1 MSVAKLTRRL
11 GAGDR
16 RCPGSGVAS
25 RFTYDSQG
33 ECMSEKEQYLTT
45 YEKEYAVTLNVL
57 RAYPAAKADLKPHA
71 RCKSTKDLAWNF
83 AFESFAGMQGMDG
96 TFPFPPK
103 GMPDQPASWD
113 GVVGAVD
120 GAFRKLG
127 DKVRKMS
134 EADLNKT
141 VQFFVAPKQMGDIRR
156 MDLLWFLMMDM
167 IHHRGQLSVYL
178 RMADGKVPSIYGP
191 SGDEPWD

>member
-1 MSVAKLTRRL
+1 MT
-11 GAGDR
+11 
-16 RCPGSGVAS
+16 
-25 RFTYDSQG
+25 
-33 ECMSEKEQYLTT
+33 EKEQYLTT
-45 YEKEYAVTLNVL
+45 FEKEYPVTLNVL
-57 RAYPAAKADLKPHA
+57 RAYPAAKADMKPHA

-83 AFESFAGMQGMDG
+83 VFEAFAGVQGMDG
-96 TFPFPPK
+96 IFPFPPK
-103 GMPDQPASWD
+103 GMPEPPASWD
-113 GVVGAVD
+113 GVVGAVE

-127 DKVRKMS
+127 DKVRKTS

-141 VQFFVAPKQMGDIRR
+141 VQFFVGPKQMGDIRR
-156 MDLLWFLMMDM
+156 MDLLWFLLMDM